1 MPSCPR
7 CGKRFVD
14 QSRILKHMNQPAS
27 SCLTYYEELLRLNE
41 ALTAEKDASAEAP
54 YTENSS
60 GVYQQNVEDSLPS
73 HSSLDEAHSSQM
85 EVDPPSNQDSH
96 GHSSAE
102 QPSTRSS
109 QPYREDYP
117 GAAKIY
123 GTSPTFMDIF
133 NSDVHSAERKNH
145 PYYPFAS
152 KEEWELASF
161 LLRSDLSMKSI
172 DKFLKLQLVSCWATV
187 TSALTH

>member
-7 CGKRFVD
+7 CGKGFVD
-14 QSRILKHMNQPAS
+14 QSRVLKHMNQPAS
-27 SCLTYYEELLRLNE
+27 SCLTYYEELLRMNE

-54 YTENSS
+54 TENSS
-60 GVYQQNVEDSLPS
+60 RVYQWDVEGSLPS
-73 HSSLDEAHSSQM
+73 HSSLDGAHSSQM

-96 GHSSAE
+96 GHSCAE
-102 QPSTRSS
+102 QPSTRTSR
-109 QPYREDYP
+109 PYREDYP

-123 GTSPTFMDIF
+123 GTGPTFMDIF
-133 NSDVHSAERKNH
+133 NSDVHSAERKIQL
-145 PYYPFAS
+145 YYPFAS

-172 DKFLKLQLVSCWATV
+172 DKFLKLELVSC
-187 TSALTH
+187 